1 MLVATVYVS
10 YTGYH
15 RLLFKYI
22 SKGISVKKKK
32 EKLKKKTNLKNH
44 DSTENVTDSLGASL
58 ETSFKEEK

>member
-32 EKLKKKTNLKNH
+32 KEKLKKKQ
-44 DSTENVTDSLGASL
+44 
-58 ETSFKEEK
+58 TSKTMIQQKM